1 MEILL
6 LNELLPFEA
15 SKIVKYNLTVG
26 ISTLEIAEKLDAG
39 ITGINDQSVID
50 MQDFIENYI
59 KGIEMLEDTQDI
71 TSTTSQVL
79 DHIRRESQTIESW
92 CPEAMQEIKENKAI
106 VPKEKLLQKGLTV

>member
-1 MEILL
+1 
-6 LNELLPFEA
+6 
-15 SKIVKYNLTVG
+15 
-26 ISTLEIAEKLDAG
+26 
-39 ITGINDQSVID
+39 
-50 MQDFIENYI
+50 
-59 KGIEMLEDTQDI
+59 MLEDTQDI